1 MKLNEGLDEIR
12 AIRHQL
18 SAECGHDVGRFF
30 EMLKNTRKITRS
42 ILPARKNG
50 CASGGKRKRRRVC
63 VGKVEC

>member
-30 EMLKNTRKITRS
+30 EMLKKYQEDHPEHFAGTEEW
-42 ILPARKNG
+42 L
-50 CASGGKRKRRRVC
+50 RKRREAQAAESLR
-63 VGKVEC
+63 GES